1 MVQRLTYRRQNSYA
15 TRSNRTKIVKTPGGK
30 LTYIYI
36 DKKAGAPKCG
46 DCGVALSGV
55 RFPKRCV
62 HYTDFFS
69 PFFRSPVFALP
80 SSTEC
85 PETRSPSAV
94 PMVVLN
100 ALSAFVT
107 ASSVLS

>member
-55 RFPKRCV
+55 RFPRMCV

-69 PFFRSPVFALP
+69 PFLDPLCSPFQAPRNVPKQEVRQPCLWWFSMRYLRS
-80 SSTEC
+80 
-85 PETRSPSAV
+85 
-94 PMVVLN
+94 
-100 ALSAFVT
+100 
-107 ASSVLS
+107 